1 MKKNID
7 TLYILTISKNDEIGL
22 QKTISSL
29 DQIKTN
35 LKLVHII
42 KIFSNDLKSIETLK
56 EVNFERIIIKS
67 EDSGIYNAMN
77 IIFEKVPIN
86 SYSLFLNSGDTIHGI
101 INSQNLEDFDECLL
115 IKTYKKEYSNKNIIK
130 TKSNFYDGM
139 PFCHQSFIFKKKFGM
154 KFSED
159 YKICGDYDFIIKWFS
174 KRFTSP
180 LKIRKLNKLH
190 TIFDINGISSKKR
203 FERDIEGYFVILRN
217 YGILKS
223 IFYLINRIKKYLEVK
238 IY

>member
-1 MKKNID
+1 MKKKLLIHGGSS
-7 TLYILTISKNDEIGL
+7 LISKYFLRNCVDEF
-22 QKTISSL
+22 
-29 DQIKTN
+29 N
-35 LKLVHII
+35 EFHI
-42 KIFSNDLKSIETLK
+42 FCRD
-56 EVNFERIIIKS
+56 
-67 EDSGIYNAMN
+67 A
-77 IIFEKVPIN
+77 
-86 SYSLFLNSGDTIHGI
+86 
-101 INSQNLEDFDECLL
+101 
-115 IKTYKKEYSNKNIIK
+115 IK

-139 PFCHQSFIFKKKFGM
+139 PFCHQSFIFKKKLGM

-159 YKICGDYDFIIKWFS
+159 YKICGDYDFVIKWFS